1 MNLINW
7 SPFQDTNGLFDRYF
21 NLRDALP
28 ATEAGASGAFQ
39 WRPVVDISETPKHY
53 VIKVELP
60 EVDKEDVD
68 VTVENGLLTISGERR
83 YENEEEDETR
93 HRVERMYGR
102 FSRSFALPPDIDEQA
117 ISAKTR
123 NGLLKVRIPKA
134 EAVTE
139 TAKRI
144 NID

>member
-7 SPFQDTNGLFDRYF
+7 SPFQDTDGMFDRYF
-21 NLRDALP
+21 NLRDRLP
-28 ATEAGASGAFQ
+28 AADAGSSGALN

-53 VIKVELP
+53 LIKVELP
-60 EVDKEDVD
+60 EVEKEDVD
-68 VTVENGLLTISGERR
+68 VTIDNGMLTISGERR

-93 HRVERMYGR
+93 HRIERMYGR
-102 FSRSFALPPDIDEQA
+102 FSRTFALPADIDEQA

-134 EAVTE
+134 KAVE
-139 TAKRI
+139 ESAKRI
-144 NID
+144 NVD

>member
-7 SPFQDTNGLFDRYF
+7 SPFQDTNGLLDRFFD
-21 NLRDALP
+21 LRDTLP
-28 ATEAGASGAFQ
+28 ATESGASGAFQ

-123 NGLLKVRIPKA
+123 NGLLKVRIPKTEVVA
-134 EAVTE
+134 ETGR
-139 TAKRI
+139 RI
-144 NID
+144 SID